1 MFLNSSG
8 PLPSYMSSPNTNAAA
23 AGSSNGSGSVE
34 SPLPFCH
41 AVWEAAA
48 PGSLA
53 ARLLSSSTEEL
64 FDVPGDD
71 GIGIPLEACGD
82 ATLRQSSYPHHPS
95 PFGSDDLQSWQAVDA
110 DRAAPIMS
118 GKLPRLASLQSQLF
132 QVSAESQQMSGQP
145 LQRLLSQSSIGSN
158 CSGPFHHA
166 ALAVQVHSETFSV
179 DGGASS
185 AAPAGGPDGH
195 ATTPTGLAAYLL
207 SAPLEALFDVPEEED
222 PAALSASGAGPDG
235 EQQGASGLRLD
246 LFAIQRGETPPLPPQ
261 HPSGMFSPDPAT
273 SAASN
278 AAAEMYVNYPGPIFS
293 APLGAIPARPKGHR
307 HGSANGM
314 PRHIK
319 RVLSCNDAPPDQGL
333 QGAYGT
339 ATALPNAPES
349 HHAGSPRRGAAA
361 AVDTAGASASTV
373 VRSRSTSSVGS
384 GHVAPVACAGA
395 SSGWFRASSSPA
407 GGTSYAR
414 QIAVAPSSQSSSRGK
429 YGYASQQNQLSG
441 QRQVP
446 GGSCADSDP
455 CSASSGAVCASFLR
469 PGTGSASSSTG
480 SDNSSGS
487 DSGSNVSPWQMV
499 GAATGTTSGSES
511 YDEVS
516 PHSASFVRHKTTGS
530 VEFPRSR
537 SGNYGGAPMLSPQH
551 QQQLMHLQF
560 GGASFGSSTG
570 NGHFGAVCGGGAGGY
585 SAGGSGAGGGL
596 GAQGGSGTDRW
607 VSPMGPVLTPIEQS
621 PVTSDRYN
629 PSVAAIAI
637 ANGSISSSSQRS
649 TPVSSAVFARVSGG
663 GTDAGCSSPAVA
675 ELTPQQR
682 MLQQQLQQQMA
693 MMMMMDGS
701 AAAAAVSA
709 SALQPSQSKE
719 RSMVKASSCTQLHMP
734 QQQRQ
739 PQLTFGGMPCHH
751 VHTPS
756 HRHQRHLSGNSPS
769 ESVTGA
775 GGAGPAG
782 PGSVI
787 SEADLRGL
795 EEEMRQLEADMAR
808 LQANPARLAQ
818 MSAQDK
824 QRVQAAAAEIGS
836 MRACLARRSPSTAT
850 LMLDSSPGARPVVGG
865 SYHGGAGAG
874 LALGIGGG
882 EKGGVFA
889 TGDVDD
895 MMVGGALGAGPQ
907 RGLGILAGC
916 SLLVICRYWYCTR
929 TLAWR

>member
-1 MFLNSSG
+1 
-8 PLPSYMSSPNTNAAA
+8 MSSPNTNAATA
-23 AGSSNGSGSVE
+23 AGSSNGSGAAE

-41 AVWEAAA
+41 AVWEDAA

-71 GIGIPLEACGD
+71 GIPLDACGD
-82 ATLRQSSYPHHPS
+82 ATLRQTSDPHHHPS

-110 DRAAPIMS
+110 DQAAPVMS
-118 GKLPRLASLQSQLF
+118 GKLPRLASLQSQHF
-132 QVSAESQQMSGQP
+132 QAAVESHQMGGQP

-166 ALAVQVHSETFSV
+166 ALAVHLHSETFSV
-179 DGGASS
+179 DGGTSS
-185 AAPAGGPDGH
+185 AGPAGGQDGH
-195 ATTPTGLAAYLL
+195 STTPTGLAAYLL

-222 PAALSASGAGPDG
+222 PAALSAAGAGPDG
-235 EQQGASGLRLD
+235 ESSASGLRLY
-246 LFAIQRGETPPLPPQ
+246 LLAMQRGETPPLPPQ
-261 HPSGMFSPDPAT
+261 HPSGMFSPNPSS
-273 SAASN
+273 SAASA

-293 APLGAIPARPKGHR
+293 APLGAVPARPKGHR

-339 ATALPNAPES
+339 SAVFPNAQES
-349 HHAGSPRRGAAA
+349 YHAGSPRRGTAAA
-361 AVDTAGASASTV
+361 AVVDAAGAGASGV
-373 VRSRSTSSVGS
+373 VRSRSTSSVGN
-384 GHVAPVACAGA
+384 GPVAPVACAGA
-395 SSGWFRASSSPA
+395 SSGWFRASGSPA
-407 GGTSYAR
+407 GGTSSAR
-414 QIAVAPSSQSSSRGK
+414 LIAVAPSGQSSSRGK
-429 YGYASQQNQLSG
+429 YGYASQQNQHSS

-455 CSASSGAVCASFLR
+455 CSASSGAGCASFLR

-499 GAATGTTSGSES
+499 GAAGGNASGSES

-516 PHSASFVRHKTTGS
+516 PHSGAFVRHRTTGS
-530 VEFPRSR
+530 VEFTRSR
-537 SGNYGGAPMLSPQH
+537 SGNYAGAPILSPQH
-551 QQQLMHLQF
+551 QHHNQLMQLQF

-570 NGHFGAVCGGGAGGY
+570 NGQFGAMCGGGGY
-585 SAGGSGAGGGL
+585 SAGGSGAGGGV

-607 VSPMGPVLTPIEQS
+607 VAPMGPVLTPIEQS
-621 PVTSDRYN
+621 PVTSDRYS

-637 ANGSISSSSQRS
+637 ANGSVSSSSQRS

-663 GTDAGCSSPAVA
+663 ADAGCSSPAVA
-675 ELTPQQR
+675 ELTPQER

-693 MMMMMDGS
+693 MMMMMEGP
-701 AAAAAVSA
+701 AAAAAA
-709 SALQPSQSKE
+709 AMQPSQSKE
-719 RSMVKASSCTQLHMP
+719 R
-734 QQQRQ
+734 
-739 PQLTFGGMPCHH
+739 
-751 VHTPS
+751 
-756 HRHQRHLSGNSPS
+756 HRHQRNLSGNSPA

-787 SEADLRGL
+787 SEADMRGL

-818 MSAQDK
+818 MSVQDK

-836 MRACLARRSPSTAT
+836 MRACLARRSPST
-850 LMLDSSPGARPVVGG
+850 LMFDSSPGARPLVGG

-882 EKGGVFA
+882 RKGGVFVA
-889 TGDVDD
+889 GDVDD
-895 MMVGGALGAGPQ
+895 M
-907 RGLGILAGC
+907 
-916 SLLVICRYWYCTR
+916 
-929 TLAWR
+929 

>member
-1 MFLNSSG
+1 
-8 PLPSYMSSPNTNAAA
+8 MSSPANTNAAA
-23 AGSSNGSGSVE
+23 AATGSSNGSGAVE
-34 SPLPFCH
+34 SPLPFCNG
-41 AVWEAAA
+41 VWEDAA

-71 GIGIPLEACGD
+71 GIPLDAGGEAS
-82 ATLRQSSYPHHPS
+82 LRQSSGPHHHPS
-95 PFGSDDLQSWQAVDA
+95 PFGSDDLQSWQAIDA
-110 DRAAPIMS
+110 DQAAPVMS
-118 GKLPRLASLQSQLF
+118 GKLARLASLQSQHF
-132 QVSAESQQMSGQP
+132 QASVESQQMSGPP

-166 ALAVQVHSETFSV
+166 ALAVQLHSETFSV

-185 AAPAGGPDGH
+185 AGGPDGH
-195 ATTPTGLAAYLL
+195 STTPTGLAAYLL

-222 PAALSASGAGPDG
+222 PSALSAAGAGPDG
-235 EQQGASGLRLD
+235 DPSASGLRLD
-246 LFAIQRGETPPLPPQ
+246 LLAIQRGETPPLPPQ
-261 HPSGMFSPDPAT
+261 HPSGMFSPDPST
-273 SAASN
+273 SAASA

-293 APLGAIPARPKGHR
+293 APLGAVPARPKGHR

-339 ATALPNAPES
+339 GTAFPNAQE
-349 HHAGSPRRGAAA
+349 
-361 AVDTAGASASTV
+361 
-373 VRSRSTSSVGS
+373 
-384 GHVAPVACAGA
+384 
-395 SSGWFRASSSPA
+395 SGWFRASGPLA
-407 GGTSYAR
+407 GGTSSAR
-414 QIAVAPSSQSSSRGK
+414 QIAVAPSSQSSRK
-429 YGYASQQNQLSG
+429 YGYAPQQNHGYS

-455 CSASSGAVCASFLR
+455 CSASSGAGCASFLR
-469 PGTGSASSSTG
+469 PNTGSASSSTG

-487 DSGSNVSPWQMV
+487 DSGSNVSPWQIV
-499 GAATGTTSGSES
+499 GAASGNASGSES

-516 PHSASFVRHKTTGS
+516 PHSASFARHKTTGS
-530 VEFPRSR
+530 VEFARSR
-537 SGNYGGAPMLSPQH
+537 SGSYSGAPMLSPQH
-551 QQQLMHLQF
+551 QQQVMHMQL
-560 GGASFGSSTG
+560 GGASFGRSSTA
-570 NGHFGAVCGGGAGGY
+570 NGHFSATCANGSGGF
-585 SAGGSGAGGGL
+585 SAGGSGAGGGGP

-607 VSPMGPVLTPIEQS
+607 VSAMGPVLTPIEQS

-629 PSVAAIAI
+629 PSVAAVAI
-637 ANGSISSSSQRS
+637 ANGSVSSSSLRS
-649 TPVSSAVFARVSGG
+649 TPVASGAFARVSGG
-663 GTDAGCSSPAVA
+663 GADAACSSPAAVA

-693 MMMMMDGS
+693 MMMMMEGS
-701 AAAAAVSA
+701 AAAAVSSA
-709 SALQPSQSKE
+709 SATAAAMQPSQSKE
-719 RSMVKASSCTQLHMP
+719 RSMVKASSCNQLHMP

-739 PQLTFGGMPCHH
+739 PQLTFGGMPYHH

-769 ESVTGA
+769 ESVSGA

-782 PGSVI
+782 PGSAI

-818 MSAQDK
+818 LSAQDK

-850 LMLDSSPGARPVVGG
+850 LMFDGSPGARPVVGG

-882 EKGGVFA
+882 RKGGVFVA
-889 TGDVDD
+889 GDVDD
-895 MMVGGALGAGPQ
+895 M
-907 RGLGILAGC
+907 
-916 SLLVICRYWYCTR
+916 
-929 TLAWR
+929 

>member
-1 MFLNSSG
+1 MHGGQPSPSHSAAAVAAAAAASMFLNSSG

-23 AGSSNGSGSVE
+23 AGSSNGSGAVE

-41 AVWEAAA
+41 AVWEDAA

-71 GIGIPLEACGD
+71 GIPLEACGD
-82 ATLRQSSYPHHPS
+82 ATLRQSSDPHHPS
-95 PFGSDDLQSWQAVDA
+95 PFGSYDLQSWQAFDA
-110 DRAAPIMS
+110 DQAAPVMS
-118 GKLPRLASLQSQLF
+118 GKLPRLGSLQIQHF
-132 QVSAESQQMSGQP
+132 QASVESHQMSCQP

-166 ALAVQVHSETFSV
+166 ALAFQLHSETFSV
-179 DGGASS
+179 DGGVSS
-185 AAPAGGPDGH
+185 AGPAGGPDEQS
-195 ATTPTGLAAYLL
+195 TTPTGLAAYLL

-222 PAALSASGAGPDG
+222 PSALSAAGAAP
-235 EQQGASGLRLD
+235 EGASALRLD
-246 LFAIQRGETPPLPPQ
+246 LLAIQRGETPPLPPQ
-261 HPSGMFSPDPAT
+261 HPSGMFSPDPSS
-273 SAASN
+273 SAASA
-278 AAAEMYVNYPGPIFS
+278 AAAEMYVNYPGLIFS
-293 APLGAIPARPKGHR
+293 APLGAVTARPKGHR
-307 HGSANGM
+307 HGPANGM

-339 ATALPNAPES
+339 STVFPNAQES
-349 HHAGSPRRGAAA
+349 YHAGSPRRGNAA
-361 AVDTAGASASTV
+361 AVDTAGASASGV
-373 VRSRSTSSVGS
+373 VRSRSTNSVGN
-384 GHVAPVACAGA
+384 GPVALAPVAGA
-395 SSGWFRASSSPA
+395 SSGWFRASGSLAGSASS
-407 GGTSYAR
+407 AR
-414 QIAVAPSSQSSSRGK
+414 QIAVAPSNQSSKK
-429 YGYASQQNQLSG
+429 YGYAPHQNQGYS

-455 CSASSGAVCASFLR
+455 CSASSGAGCASFLR
-469 PGTGSASSSTG
+469 PSTGSASSSTG

-487 DSGSNVSPWQMV
+487 DSGSNVSPLQMV
-499 GAATGTTSGSES
+499 GATSGTGSGSES
-511 YDEVS
+511 YDEIS
-516 PHSASFVRHKTTGS
+516 PHSASFSRHKTTGS
-530 VEFPRSR
+530 VEFARSR
-537 SGNYGGAPMLSPQH
+537 SGNYGGAPMLSPQ
-551 QQQLMHLQF
+551 QQQQHHMQF

-570 NGHFGAVCGGGAGGY
+570 NCHFSAMCSGGGY
-585 SAGGSGAGGGL
+585 SAGGGGAGSGGP
-596 GAQGGSGTDRW
+596 GVQGGSGTDRW

-637 ANGSISSSSQRS
+637 ANASVSSSSQRS

-663 GTDAGCSSPAVA
+663 GGDAGCSSPAAVA

-701 AAAAAVSA
+701 DAAAAVSA
-709 SALQPSQSKE
+709 SALQPSQSNE
-719 RSMVKASSCTQLHMP
+719 RSMVKASSYNQMHMP

-775 GGAGPAG
+775 SGAGPAG

-818 MSAQDK
+818 LSAQDK

-836 MRACLARRSPSTAT
+836 MRACLAQRSPSTAT
-850 LMLDSSPGARPVVGG
+850 LMFDSSPGARPVVGG

-882 EKGGVFA
+882 KKGGVFVA
-889 TGDVDD
+889 GDVDD
-895 MMVGGALGAGPQ
+895 M
-907 RGLGILAGC
+907 
-916 SLLVICRYWYCTR
+916 
-929 TLAWR
+929 